1 MANIN
6 KNILGE
12 WVLIHSL
19 MKNTKNHLMKPL
31 ITLLVIAFASQSVAQ
46 QIDTDYAKNKKKAIK
61 FEFFS
66 PLTGNSTIGY
76 ESYIKDWLSWEA
88 KVGFIGLNI
97 GTASDINQSGFL
109 IKGGPK
115 FKLNPDFVTD
125 DLKGAH
131 LLSGK
136 YIRPEIVFSQYTE
149 DFKGYNGS
157 LELQRQSF
165 TSFAFLI
172 TYGHQYVLANI
183 MTLDYHFGLGYG
195 YSSAKD
201 GKYNYSH
208 SSGDSSFPIAVSAG
222 FTIGVLLK

>member
-1 MANIN
+1 
-6 KNILGE
+6 
-12 WVLIHSL
+12 
-19 MKNTKNHLMKPL
+19 MKTS
-31 ITLLVIAFASQSVAQ
+31 IAFILIVITFQSVAQ
-46 QIDTDYAKNKKKAIK
+46 QIDTDYSKNKKRAIK
-61 FEFFS
+61 MEFFS
-66 PLTGNSTIGY
+66 PLTGNTTVGY

-88 KVGFIGLNI
+88 KVGIIGLHV
-97 GTASDINQSGFL
+97 GSASDMKQSGIL

-149 DFKGYNGS
+149 EIDYYGNNYENEKRN
-157 LELQRQSF
+157 F
-165 TSFAFLI
+165 TSLAFLI

-195 YSSAKD
+195 YSSAKE

-208 SSGDSSFPIAVSAG
+208 SSGSSDFPIAVSAG